1 MSENIRIAVDA
12 MGGDFAPA
20 EVVRGALTFAQTCG
34 NAEGASRDAEVLLVG
49 QPETLQAELESAAA
63 AVTASA
69 AAHGAVTADPD
80 ATIPIRIVPAS
91 QVIEM
96 HDHPMEAFRAKKDSS
111 IVVCANLVRS
121 GEAHAAF
128 SAGNTGAVM
137 VAATQIMERIEGV
150 KRPAIATM
158 MPTETGGYTVVVD
171 AGANVDCRAS
181 HLLQFALLGSVY
193 AERVLGVA
201 NPRVGLLANGEEES
215 KGNDLSREAFG
226 LLKATPQLNFI
237 GNIEGNHV
245 FEGKA
250 DVIVC
255 DGFVGNVLLKGA
267 EGTVRLVLSLLARDA
282 KRAQDET
289 VREALLESL
298 LRSRQQVDY
307 SETGGAPLLGVN
319 GVSIIAHGRSDAK
332 AIANGLRV
340 AVRAARSGYVEA
352 VKTAIREAQA

>member
-1 MSENIRIAVDA
+1 
-12 MGGDFAPA
+12 MGGDYAPA
-20 EVVRGALTFAQTCG
+20 EVVRGALTFAQAACG
-34 NAEGASRDAEVLLVG
+34 NTPEGTAPEAEVLLVG
-49 QPETLQAELESAAA
+49 HPERIQVELDAAA
-63 AVTASA
+63 EAVTTA
-69 AAHGAVTADPD
+69 AVAHGADPQ
-80 ATIPIRIVPAS
+80 AVIALRETLPVRIVPAG

-96 HDHPMEAFRAKKDSS
+96 HEHPMEGFRSKKDSS
-111 IVVCANLVRS
+111 IVVCANLVKN
-121 GEAHAAF
+121 GEAQAAF

-137 VAATQIMERIEGV
+137 VAATQVMERIEGV

-193 AERVLGVA
+193 AERVLGVSS
-201 NPRVGLLANGEEES
+201 PRVGLLANGEEES

-226 LLKATPQLNFI
+226 LLKASRLLNFI

-282 KRAQDET
+282 KSAQDET
-289 VREALLESL
+289 IREALLESL